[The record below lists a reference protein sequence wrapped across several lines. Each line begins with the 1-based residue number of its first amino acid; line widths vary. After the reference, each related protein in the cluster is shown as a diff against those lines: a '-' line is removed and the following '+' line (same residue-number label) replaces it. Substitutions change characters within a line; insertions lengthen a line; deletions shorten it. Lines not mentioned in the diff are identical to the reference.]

1 MNRGKPARTDSNLH
15 RDVAQRV
22 LRIDSS
28 ARREGSVS
36 RQLGD
41 EVVRRLVER
50 NAELQVVSV
59 DLARGIE
66 HIDEHWV
73 AANFT
78 PAEERSSEQRRRLD
92 ASDEAVAQ
100 LQWADA
106 VVLTA
111 PVYNFSVPSVL
122 KAWIDQVCR
131 AGLSFRYTEHGPQGL
146 IADRPVYM
154 VMASGG
160 VPFGSPVDFAS
171 GYLKQVL
178 GFIGIADVRL
188 IGADGVASDAGA
200 AMRKALG
207 VLDDCLPAA
216 VGRVA

>member
-1 MNRGKPARTDSNLH
+1 MKHAKPAREDSNLH
-15 RDVAQRV
+15 PIGVHRV

-36 RQLGD
+36 RQLGN
-41 EVVRRLVER
+41 EVIRRLAER
-50 NAELQVVSV
+50 NAALEVASL
-59 DLARGIE
+59 DLADGIE
-66 HIDEHWV
+66 HIEAQWV
-73 AANFT
+73 EANFT
-78 PAEERSSEQRRRLD
+78 PAEERSVAQRDRLS

-122 KAWIDQVCR
+122 KAWIDHVCR

-146 IADRPVYM
+146 LVDRPVYLA
-154 VMASGG
+154 MASGG

-178 GFIGIADVRL
+178 RFIGIEDVRL
-188 IGADGVASDAGA
+188 IGAEGVASDAET
-200 AMRKALG
+200 AMRKAFG
-207 VLDDCLPAA
+207 VLDDCLPSA